1 MDGSID
7 VHMEDHVP
15 DSTKGEKRK
24 KTEKKSSKGLEI
36 SIRTIKTPPFSYAR
50 LQLHSESTKEPQL
63 DALTAKSYI
72 TSALTQFLG
81 LTGSAISID
90 LLKID
95 GSECWIRMPRE
106 DLSPVIAALGG
117 WIRNVEGQENVGWRI
132 RGSGNWLSTLVGS
145 QGIEQIWNE

>member
-1 MDGSID
+1 MEEMDKDTYMDNTD
-7 VHMEDHVP
+7 VAASKRKSNP
-15 DSTKGEKRK
+15 STKVHEI
-24 KTEKKSSKGLEI
+24 TSK
-36 SIRTIKTPPFSYAR
+36 TIKTPPFSYALLR
-50 LQLHSESTKEPQL
+50 LKSEATTEPQL
-63 DALTAKSYI
+63 DELTARSYI

-117 WIRNVEGQENVGWRI
+117 WVRNINGKERVGWRVV
-132 RGSGNWLSTLVGS
+132 GSGNWLSTLVGNR
-145 QGIEQIWNE
+145 GIEKVWSA